1 MRHVKLTYDRLVAF
15 YMEEADRQT
24 AFRYASKMRNAV
36 NPYIIV
42 EKRMDHKYNVIS
54 GFSYVAAMKQLRRKS
69 PFLCYVVGPFESE
82 TERKLSMLKHCVERN
97 ENINYVELLYYELIR
112 KWKMNPRSIDH
123 FLGKAFIEK
132 RIQSLQ
138 LWLSG
143 SRHNH
148 SGIQTNYET
157 RTCMLYINPS
167 LSHRHR
173 LSYYNQL
180 LPSSYQKKAEQ
191 LAMKPF
197 IQAIFLNNLYSFKEK
212 CLLAEIFLSEGEGT
226 EWNSSHLFL
235 FKRYREKYPLFE
247 DFYEA
252 KKQVRQALNP
262 QEPMEEYWSAIP
274 HPKTLEEYLLDYEI
288 YNLYSQ
294 MY

>member
-15 YMEEADRQT
+15 YMEEVDRQT
-24 AFRYASKMRNAV
+24 AFRYTSKMRNAV

-54 GFSYVAAMKQLRRKS
+54 GFSYVSAMKQLRRKS
-69 PFLCYVVGPFESE
+69 PLLCYVVGPFKSE
-82 TERKLSMLKHCVERN
+82 KERKVSMLKHCVERN

-112 KWKMNPRSIDH
+112 EWKMNPRSIEKI
-123 FLGKAFIEK
+123 LGKAFFEK
-132 RIQSLQ
+132 RSQPLQ

-143 SRHNH
+143 SRHEH
-148 SGIQTNYET
+148 SRIQMKHET
-157 RTCMLYINPS
+157 RTCMLYISPS
-167 LSHRHR
+167 LNHRHR
-173 LSYYNQL
+173 LSNCNQL
-180 LPSSYQKKAEQ
+180 IPSSYQEKAEQ
-191 LAMKPF
+191 LGIKPF

-212 CLLAEIFLSEGEGT
+212 CLLAEIFLSEGT
-226 EWNSSHLFL
+226 ELNSSHLFL
-235 FKRYREKYPLFE
+235 FRRYREKYPLFE

-262 QEPMEEYWSAIP
+262 QEPMEEYWSSIP